1 MDNNLYE
8 VPRERRKN
16 SEAQK
21 PKNFMSKIILVQ
33 LVLSLLVT
41 GVLYLVCRTDSNV
54 SQNIK
59 AFYSGICDNDIAVSE
74 IFGSLKNVVKET
86 FSPSVEIEKSTG
98 ETESATGEKAVFSPV
113 FLTVNLQN
121 PIDGGTVTSNF
132 GYRVSPIT
140 DKYSLHTGL
149 DIASPENTKIYA
161 SYDGVVEK
169 AEYCEINGNYIVI
182 RHSDN
187 LKTTYNHCNKL
198 LVKEG
203 ETVKKGEVIA
213 LVGATGWATGNHLH
227 FEVLLNGKYV
237 NPLFVLNYDF

>member
-16 SEAQK
+16 AEARK

-33 LVLSLLVT
+33 LVLSLLIT

-86 FSPSVEIEKSTG
+86 FSPNVEIEKSTG
-98 ETESATGEKAVFSPV
+98 ETETATGEKAVFSPV
-113 FLTVNLQN
+113 FLTVNLRN
-121 PIDGGTVTSNF
+121 PIESGTVTSNF

-140 DKYSLHTGL
+140 HKYSLHTGL

-161 SYDGVVEK
+161 SYNGVVEK
-169 AEYCEINGNYIVI
+169 AEYHAINGNYIVI